1 VGDSI
6 YRAGFRKFVLING
19 HGGQPQVLEIIARDL
34 HQRYPDVMV
43 FPLFLWRAPNCAGD
57 LLTPHELEFGIHAGD
72 AETSLMLAILPDQV
86 RQHLAQ
92 AEFPPP
98 VDSKSCLSM
107 EGKLPFAWVTG
118 DLSASGVLG
127 DPTVATAAKGDR
139 LLTSLIDGWA
149 QVLEDIHRF
158 RQPQVR

>member
-1 VGDSI
+1 
-6 YRAGFRKFVLING
+6 
-19 HGGQPQVLEIIARDL
+19 
-34 HQRYPDVMV
+34 
-43 FPLFLWRAPNCAGD
+43 
-57 LLTPHELEFGIHAGD
+57 
-72 AETSLMLAILPDQV
+72 
-86 RQHLAQ
+86 
-92 AEFPPP
+92 
-98 VDSKSCLSM
+98 M

-118 DLSASGVLG
+118 DLSANGVLG